1 MIQVFRVLLSSFFI
15 LFLILPEALIAQTTY
30 TYNRKDNS
38 NSPPSWSE
46 PSLWDTYPG
55 TTINAGDE
63 VIIYGRIGFNASE
76 LTNNGTITFKT
87 GYKPDIGFRNEN
99 GDLTLNNATLVN
111 NGTINIESSGAIT
124 FVYSILQNNNTINN
138 NGTINSYD
146 AFEEHGSQ
154 IHLNTGSHLNNNHLF
169 YNGEWLFIHS
179 GATLSNIGGLYNYS
193 ELTSPISEGEIF
205 LESGGNLTLHNDFWL
220 PDRTTWYPG
229 GKVSVGFLNTIFNIN
244 SDFTIPQNSI
254 LEVVGKLSIETG
266 VSLTVPATA
275 TLELDGTTGL
285 SQELNISNGKYE
297 TIVREALV
305 TNNGSITIENG
316 ATLHLINDADIINT
330 VGNTLTNNGTI
341 VYNSNAFQSFYGHVP
356 ESKITNQ
363 GTFVNNGVYTLNYG
377 GALENSGAFNNYG
390 SIAFN
395 ESARLANTG
404 TITNFGSS
412 NYIVNT
418 TSFYLNSGEITGWP
432 IGVFNW
438 NSGTVTIGTEADLNL
453 PENLTIG
460 SSNILNIKGKATNSS
475 VLTVQGEIIDEGVF
489 VNSGTVN
496 VSSGGNLHI
505 DKSIFSLPVGSIN
518 FETGSIT
525 TIGINST
532 HNITNTF
539 SIAAGNT
546 LVNKGNLTIR
556 YPGVLTANGV
566 LQNENNLVFE
576 AGKLVL
582 NSSQSNIGGGSVSYL
597 TTGEI
602 KVNAGVTATLKG
614 DLTIPLN
621 SSLTNNGTITIPS
634 DNTLT
639 IDGTISNNGTIEVQ
653 SNGTYALNKDNTLG
667 NFVWQPG
674 GIFNLGSDISTF
686 LSTPFTIPQNS
697 TFVLG
702 GEMVV
707 SATTFTISD
716 GSTLIL
722 NPTANI
728 RLVSNAILS
737 NKGDLN
743 NYGIINNFAVINQE
757 SGSTLTHFPEATFLN
772 SGSINL
778 NNASLFLKNSFETNG
793 GINEEINWTNG
804 GLFQVDAGVSYISK
818 SDFTVPVNGL
828 LKLNG
833 EFFSKSAITN
843 NGEVELNTG
852 GTFGLEGLSTD
863 VLNNFTW
870 NGGHLII
877 GPFVDITKSTATDIK
892 TNSKLTVQG
901 KLTVPSLTVSDT
913 VNVFQRTSYLFETPS
928 GVIPEFKTGN
938 LIVNGSL
945 TLNAPIIIGGNLNL
959 NGPTQWNS
967 NGAFVLGSESYIRL
981 NSTLETPSGYNFLV
995 SNILNI
1001 GNAGVFTNNG
1011 TLSTAPPSN
1020 NNLDTNE
1027 ILVFGKLIN
1036 NGRITNNSE
1045 FKNIGIVE
1053 LTDGSTFTHKLS
1065 TSSFPTKME
1074 NSGDFLLSENS
1085 TATFNGRLT
1094 STGSITNA
1102 GSIYLSNQLENDGD
1116 INNNNILEVAV
1127 GGDIFNKESFINN
1140 GSLTVL
1146 AGAEFLNRELFIN
1159 SVTGKIYNFGIIKS
1173 YAFQNDIQNYGLI
1186 ENSGEVRI
1194 STGIQ
1199 NSNNAQF
1206 IQKGWFI
1213 FESSNKLVVN
1223 TGARYQ
1229 ITKKNDVFPAN
1240 FTLNNGGIVE
1250 VIDTASVLIAEGFS
1264 LESGAILDLKGLAT
1278 IASGNTVTLNT
1289 GSTLLLKPQGTLSIA
1304 ENGILIDKGVLEM
1317 GGTITNAGELSVTDG
1332 GNLKLINLNTDIPK
1346 NEFSW
1351 NNGGILEIGSTASTT
1366 LSDSLKIPS
1375 GTTLKVSGS
1384 LINNSVIYNGGKI
1397 DHSGLITNNGV
1408 IDLNAASS
1416 FYYSNTTDS
1425 LLSGTFNWN
1434 SNANIIVPNGAHLFI
1449 NEAFII
1455 PATDS
1460 LIIHGNLSTNSE
1472 ILNNGTLQLGSS
1484 GEYILTGNE
1493 AYFPSGNIDWKGRL
1507 IVKEGSS
1514 LEINQPTEIES
1525 ALFMIINGSLINNS
1539 SLVINGNVE
1548 VRNTGDLTNYGSI
1561 EVNSFFTTI
1570 GPFNLES
1577 GSKLLL
1583 NNEFGLWPNYNFNW
1597 KIGSSVVIGPT
1608 GFIETTEALTIPEG
1622 RILEV
1627 NGLLETYG
1635 ELITVNGILKGTG
1648 STSAEINTGE
1658 TGIFSPGNL
1667 NEEHAKLTNIGNVNF
1682 GEATYKAEI
1691 DAVNDTTDN
1700 YSVDG
1705 IANLSQANLDIKWT
1719 EAPNTA
1725 GSFSILSYTNKTG
1738 EFDSWSAP
1746 FVNGFEYSLEY
1757 KATELVLH
1765 VTNVP
1770 LSVKPVATIQVP
1782 KNIGSS
1788 SISISG
1794 DINPGG
1800 AVSSFYVEYGES
1812 ETALIN
1818 SSETTELISK
1828 NTIQNISKTISGLNY
1843 GTLYFARII
1852 SNNGV
1857 GADSSAIQSFV
1868 LDSTFLR
1875 PNLKLW
1881 LRANDGVII
1890 ESNAIVSKWRDIS
1903 GNLNHAIQPSNTLR
1917 PTKNLEVING
1927 NSAINFDGLDDFMS
1941 TSTALEL
1948 GLNDSALE
1956 VFIVAKSS
1964 SPSEGTLLS
1973 SEANEYALSL
1983 NSNNSGI
1990 TVTPGNYSNTFG
2002 AIGDY
2007 SNDQAHIFSY
2017 YLDENGMY
2025 IRVDGTSSG
2034 NAVSG
2039 SYKSA
2044 DQTTL
2049 SFGIDGSG
2057 ANNFSG
2063 DIAEV
2068 LIFNRILSS
2077 TERSAIDST
2086 LSVRYLIPG
2095 TNLPVKQSTTQLEGT
2110 EGWRLISSNVGST
2123 TIKKL
2128 LTDRWTQ
2135 GFSGAKS
2142 ASGSANFYTWAITT
2156 NDNSINNW
2164 VSASDLNQEIKAGSG
2179 ALVYLFSDDNGPSQ
2193 IGDSGF
2199 PKSMMHNGIEPQ
2211 IDVNVSSILNRN
2223 NSGWTLL
2230 GNPYRSYIDWDLIE
2244 KEHLNNTVYTWD
2256 NISSSWLTWNGSI
2269 GSLIEG
2275 KISPM
2280 QGFFTV
2286 TNTADI
2292 ESNIPSFII
2301 PVTAKT
2307 SAPILEKK
2315 VNTPVLTDQYSLSL
2329 ELQAQSGLKNEAWI
2343 SFNEYSSD
2351 EFDEF
2356 DAYELAPYSPS
2367 YIQLGTVTKDKSIL
2381 DINSRTIPNS
2391 QIEIPLQVQ
2400 STESGN
2406 FTFSVTNRQI
2416 PESWE
2421 LLIRENESGRIFS
2434 LNDSHSFDY
2443 AGAIEKRS
2451 SNHMDIN
2458 PVIMSQEIETM
2469 FSLIINPGITTSL
2482 EFDQRPNELVLDQNY
2497 PNPFNPSTSI
2507 RFGLPKDSEVQLS
2520 LYNILGQ
2527 KVKSLVSGKLNAGY
2541 HTIQLDMGS
2550 LSSGTYI
2557 YVLDTGDEKFTKK
2570 MMLIK

>member
-1 MIQVFRVLLSSFFI
+1 MDQFFRVLLASFFI

-38 NSPPSWSE
+38 NSPPSWTE

-63 VIIYGRIGFNASE
+63 VIIYGRIGFAASE

-87 GYKPDIGFRNEN
+87 GYKPDIGFRNEE

-111 NGTINIESSGAIT
+111 NGTINIESGGAIT
-124 FVYSILQNNNTINN
+124 FVYSILQNNNTLNN

-146 AFEEHGSQ
+146 GFAEYGSQ
-154 IHLNTGSHLNNNHLF
+154 IHLNNGSYFNNTHLF

-179 GATLSNIGGLYNYS
+179 GATLSNIGGLYNQS
-193 ELTSPISEGEIF
+193 DETDPASQGEIF

-229 GKVSVGFLNTIFNIN
+229 GKVSVGFLNTIFNID
-244 SDFTIPQNSI
+244 SDFTIPLNST
-254 LEVVGKLSIETG
+254 LEVVGKISIETG

-285 SQELNISNGKYE
+285 SQVLNTSTGKNE

-305 TNNGSITIENG
+305 TNNGSITIDNG
-316 ATLHLINDADIINT
+316 ATLHLINDADLINT
-330 VGNTLTNNGTI
+330 AGNSLTNNGTI
-341 VYNSNAFQSFYGHVP
+341 VYNSNEFQSFYGHVP

-432 IGVFNW
+432 TGVFNW

-453 PENLTIG
+453 PANLTVG
-460 SSNILNIKGKATNSS
+460 TSNTLNIKGKATNSS
-475 VLTVQGEIIDEGVF
+475 VITVQGEIKDEGDF

-496 VSSGGNLHI
+496 ISSGGNLHI
-505 DKSIFSLPVGSIN
+505 NKPTFSLPSGSVNYEI
-518 FETGSIT
+518 GSIT

-532 HNITNTF
+532 LSITNTF

-566 LQNENNLVFE
+566 FQNDNDLTFE
-576 AGKLVL
+576 AGELVL
-582 NSSQSNIGGGSVSYL
+582 NSAQSNLGGGTVTYSN
-597 TTGEI
+597 TGKI
-602 KVNAGVTATLKG
+602 TVNAGVTATLKG
-614 DLTIPLN
+614 DITIPLN

-634 DNTLT
+634 GNTLT
-639 IDGTISNNGTIEVQ
+639 IDGDISNNGTIEVQ

-686 LSTPFTIPQNS
+686 LSTSFTIPQNS

-707 SATTFTISD
+707 SGTTFTISD

-743 NYGIINNFAVINQE
+743 NHGVINNFAVINQE
-757 SGSTLTHFPEATFLN
+757 SGSTLTHFPDATFLN

-778 NNASLFLKNSFETNG
+778 NNASLVLKNSFETNG

-804 GLFQVDAGVSYISK
+804 GLFQVDAGVTYTSK
-818 SDFTVPVNGL
+818 SDFTIPVNGV

-833 EFFSKSAITN
+833 GFFSKSTITN

-852 GTFGLEGLSTD
+852 GTFSLEGLSTD
-863 VLNNFTW
+863 VLNNLTW
-870 NGGHLII
+870 NGGHLMI

-892 TNSKLTVQG
+892 PNSKLTVQG
-901 KLTVPSLTVSDT
+901 KLTVPSLTLSDT
-913 VNVFQRTSYLFETPS
+913 VDVIQKTSYLVEAPTGNS
-928 GVIPEFKTGN
+928 SEFKTGN
-938 LIVNGSL
+938 LIVNGAL
-945 TLNAPIIIGGNLNL
+945 ELNSPIYVGGNLEL
-959 NGPTQWNS
+959 NGATQWNT
-967 NGAFVLGSESYIRL
+967 NGGFVLGSESDIKF
-981 NSTLETPSGYNFLV
+981 NSTIEIPSGYNLVV
-995 SNILNI
+995 SNTLTI
-1001 GNAGVFTNNG
+1001 GNSGVLTNNG
-1011 TLSTAPPSN
+1011 TLSTAPSATSD
-1020 NNLDTNE
+1020 LIKNE
-1027 ILVFGKLIN
+1027 LLIAGKLIN
-1036 NGRITNNSE
+1036 NGSITNNSE
-1045 FKNIGIVE
+1045 FRNIGIVE
-1053 LTDGSTFTHKLS
+1053 LISGSTFTHNLS
-1065 TSSFPTKME
+1065 SSSYPTKME
-1074 NSGDFLLSENS
+1074 NSGDFILFENS
-1085 TATFNGRLT
+1085 TATFNGSAT
-1094 STGSITNA
+1094 NYGMITNG
-1102 GSIYLSNQLENDGD
+1102 GSIYLSKQLLTDGDIINNSVFEVAAGGD
-1116 INNNNILEVAV
+1116 INNS
-1127 GGDIFNKESFINN
+1127 ESFVNN

-1146 AGAEFLNRELFIN
+1146 AGAEFLNAELFIN
-1159 SVTGKIYNFGIIKS
+1159 SITGKVYNFGTLKS
-1173 YAFQNDIQNYGLI
+1173 YAFQNDIQNYGLL

-1213 FESSNKLVVN
+1213 FENSNKLVVN

-1229 ITKKNDVFPAN
+1229 ITKKNDVFPLN
-1240 FTLNNGGIVE
+1240 FTWNNGGIVE
-1250 VIDTASVLIAEGFS
+1250 IIDTASVLIADGFS

-1278 IASGNTVTLNT
+1278 IETGNTATLNA
-1289 GSTLLLKPQGTLSIA
+1289 GSSLLLKPQGTLSIA
-1304 ENGILIDKGVLEM
+1304 ENGIMINKGVLEK

-1332 GNLKLINLNTDIPK
+1332 GNLKLINLNTEIPK

-1351 NNGGILEIGSTASTT
+1351 NTGGILEIGSTASTT
-1366 LSDSLKIPS
+1366 LIDSLKIPTGS
-1375 GTTLKVSGS
+1375 TLKISGS
-1384 LINNSVIYNGGKI
+1384 LINNSVISNAGKI
-1397 DHSGLITNNGV
+1397 DYSGVIINNGV

-1434 SNANIIVPNGAHLFI
+1434 SNANIVVPTGSHLLI
-1449 NEAFII
+1449 NKAFTI

-1460 LIIHGNLSTNSE
+1460 LIIDGNLSTNSE
-1472 ILNNGTLQLGSS
+1472 IFNNGTLQLGSTA
-1484 GEYILTGNE
+1484 EYILTGAE
-1493 AYFPSGNIDWKGRL
+1493 AYFPSGNIDWKGKL

-1514 LEINQPTEIES
+1514 LEINQPTEIEA

-1583 NNEFGLWPNYNFNW
+1583 NNEFGLWPSYNFNW
-1597 KIGSSVVIGPT
+1597 KMGSSVVIGPT

-1648 STSAEINTGE
+1648 STSAVISTGE
-1658 TGIFSPGNL
+1658 TGVFSPGNL
-1667 NEEHAKLTNIGNVNF
+1667 NEVHAELTNIGNVNF
-1682 GEATYKAEI
+1682 GEARYKVEI
-1691 DAVNDTTDN
+1691 DAVNDKTDN
-1700 YSVDG
+1700 YSVEG
-1705 IANLSQANLDIKWT
+1705 IANLSQANLDIEWT
-1719 EAPNTA
+1719 EVPNTA
-1725 GSFSILSYTNKTG
+1725 GSFSILSYTDKTG

-1746 FVNGFEYSLEY
+1746 FVNGFEYNLEY
-1757 KATELVLH
+1757 KETELVLH
-1765 VTNVP
+1765 ITSVP
-1770 LSVKPVATIQVP
+1770 LSVKPVTNIQVP
-1782 KNIGSS
+1782 KNVGSN

-1794 DINPGG
+1794 DIDPGG
-1800 AVSSFYVEYGES
+1800 AESSFYVEYGES
-1812 ETALIN
+1812 ESALTN
-1818 SSETTELISK
+1818 SSEPTELISK

-1857 GADSSAIQSFV
+1857 GTDSSAIQSFV

-1875 PNLKLW
+1875 PNLQLW
-1881 LRANDGVII
+1881 LRADEGAAI
-1890 ESNAIVSKWRDIS
+1890 ESNASVSEWRDIS
-1903 GNLNHAIQPSNTLR
+1903 GNLNHAIQTSNISQ
-1917 PTKNLEVING
+1917 PTKNLDVING
-1927 NSAINFDGLDDFMS
+1927 KSAIRFDGLDDFMS

-1964 SPSEGTLLS
+1964 SATSETLVS
-1973 SEANEYALSL
+1973 SEANQYALSL

-1990 TVTPGNYSNTFG
+1990 TARPGNYSNSFG
-2002 AIGDY
+2002 TIGEY
-2007 SNDQAHIFSY
+2007 SNNQAHIFSY

-2034 NAVSG
+2034 NAISG
-2039 SYKSA
+2039 SFKSS

-2068 LIFNRILSS
+2068 LIFNRVLSS
-2077 TERSAIDST
+2077 SERSTIDST
-2086 LSVRYLIPG
+2086 LSVRYLISG

-2110 EGWRLISSNVGST
+2110 EGWRLLSSNVGST
-2123 TIKKL
+2123 TIKNL

-2142 ASGSANFYTWAITT
+2142 ASGSANFYTWGITT
-2156 NDNSINNW
+2156 NDNSVNNW
-2164 VSASDLNQEIKAGSG
+2164 VSASDVNQEIKAGSG

-2193 IGDSGF
+2193 EGDSGF
-2199 PKSMMHNGIEPQ
+2199 PKSMIYNGIEPQ
-2211 IDVNVSSILNRN
+2211 IDVNVSSNLNTN

-2230 GNPYRSYIDWDLIE
+2230 GNPFRSYIDWDLIQ
-2244 KEHLNNTVYTWD
+2244 KEHMNNTVYTWD
-2256 NISSSWLTWNGSI
+2256 NKSSSWLTWNGSI

-2286 TNTADI
+2286 TNTSDI
-2292 ESNIPSFII
+2292 ESNTPSFII
-2301 PVTAKT
+2301 PVAAKT
-2307 SAPILEKK
+2307 TAPVLEKG
-2315 VNTPVLTDQYSLSL
+2315 VNKQEFNDQFSVSL
-2329 ELQAQSGLKNEAWI
+2329 ELQTQTGLKNEAWV

-2351 EFDEF
+2351 DFDEF
-2356 DAYELAPYSPS
+2356 DAYELVPYSSS
-2367 YIQLGTVTKDKSIL
+2367 YIQLGTVSKDNSIL
-2381 DINSRTIPNS
+2381 DINSRTIPTS
-2391 QIEIPLQVQ
+2391 QIEIPLQVN
-2400 STESGN
+2400 STENGKL
-2406 FTFSVTNRQI
+2406 TLSVKSSHV

-2421 LLIRENESGRIFS
+2421 LLIRENGSGKIFN
-2434 LNDSHSFDY
+2434 LNDSYSFDVTRVV
-2443 AGAIEKRS
+2443 EKKSR
-2451 SNHMDIN
+2451 NYMDIN
-2458 PVIMSQEIETM
+2458 PVIMNQEIESR
-2469 FSLIINPGITTSL
+2469 FSLIINPGISTSL
-2482 EFDQRPNELVLDQNY
+2482 EFEQRPTGFVLAQNY
-2497 PNPFNPSTSI
+2497 PNPFNPSTTITYSI
-2507 RFGLPKDSEVQLS
+2507 EKAGNVTILV
-2520 LYNILGQ
+2520 YNLMGQ
-2527 KVKSLVSGKLNAGY
+2527 KVVELVNEQKAAGSYNVIWDASSVSNGMYFYQLNAGGKSI
-2541 HTIQLDMGS
+2541 TR
-2550 LSSGTYI
+2550 
-2557 YVLDTGDEKFTKK
+2557 K
-2570 MMLIK
+2570 MTLIK